1 VGEDRSRP
9 RAEIGAVL
17 SSRPIEVDA
26 PTPEGAGAFYGRR
39 KGKQLRPGQH
49 RLVEEL
55 LPRLR
60 IESASGPLD
69 PGSLFPFV
77 PSSITLEIGFGGGEH
92 LATRAR
98 AHPDV
103 GFIGCEPFV
112 NGMAKLLAAID
123 DGKLRNIRL
132 WDQDA
137 TGLIARLPEGSIDQV
152 YLLYPD
158 PWPKRRQ
165 RKRRFISDEHLSSL
179 ARLMR
184 AGAELRFATDIDD
197 YAGWALARVLRSS
210 SFTWKA
216 ERPDDWRQPWTG
228 WPSTRYEAKARREG
242 RGSAYLTFT
251 RAYDGACSSSEPRS
265 KSPAL

>member
-1 VGEDRSRP
+1 MGEDGLGR

-17 SSRPIEVDA
+17 NRRVTDPEFIKPGA
-26 PTPEGAGAFYGRR
+26 PGPEGTGAFYGRR
-39 KGKQLRPGQH
+39 KGKQLRAGQS
-49 RLVEEL
+49 RLVDEL

-60 IESASGPLD
+60 ISASPSGVVDVAGLFASAPA
-69 PGSLFPFV
+69 SL
-77 PSSITLEIGFGGGEH
+77 TLEIGFGGGEH

-98 AHPDV
+98 AHPET

-112 NGMAKLLAAID
+112 NGMAKLLAVID
-123 DGKLRNIRL
+123 GEGLGNIRL

-137 TGLIARLPEGSIDQV
+137 TELLARLPPASVDQV

-165 RKRRFISDEHLSSL
+165 RKRRFISEENLEAL
-179 ARLMR
+179 ARVMR

-197 YAGWALARVLRSS
+197 YAGWALARVFRSPF
-210 SFTWKA
+210 FTWNA
-216 ERPDDWRQPWTG
+216 ARPDEWRRPWAG

-251 RAYDGACSSSEPRS
+251 R
-265 KSPAL
+265 L